1 MVKGARIAIHWRE
14 VGLIMKLDDYLKQ
27 HDTTRY
33 EVAKISGIPEASFK
47 NLLAQDVSNYAGRFY
62 RAIGLVIGK
71 TGGQVYDELTAD
83 ENRIYDFLSKYH
95 IHDKERVT
103 ELLDY
108 MLYFKKHDID
118 VTNVSFNRFENEIEN
133 GNISGDEDDVLKV
146 IDNLIENFK
155 TMKENVEAGNLP
167 LPEKMD

>member
-1 MVKGARIAIHWRE
+1 
-14 VGLIMKLDDYLKQ
+14 MKLDEYLKSNN
-27 HDTTRY
+27 TTRY
-33 EVAKISGIPEASFK
+33 EVSKISGISESSFK
-47 NLLAQDVSNYAGRFY
+47 NLLLQDVSNYAGRFY
-62 RAIGLVIGK
+62 RAIGLVLGK
-71 TGGQVYDELTAD
+71 TGGQVYDEITAD
-83 ENRIYDFLSKYH
+83 DNTVFNFLGKH
-95 IHDKERVT
+95 HVHDKERVT

-133 GNISGDEDDVLKV
+133 GNISGDEDDVLQV
-146 IDNLIENFK
+146 IDNLIETFK